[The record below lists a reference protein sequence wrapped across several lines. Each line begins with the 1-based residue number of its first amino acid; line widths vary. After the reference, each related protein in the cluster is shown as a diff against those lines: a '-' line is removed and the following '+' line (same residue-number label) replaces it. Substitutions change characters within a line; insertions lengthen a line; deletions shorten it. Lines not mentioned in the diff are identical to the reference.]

1 MNLSYSAEDAFSITR
16 ANPARAWPGTNG
28 QTAQA
33 RLEKK
38 EFIPIYHVPK
48 FQLSKEDPVF
58 TVGSC
63 FARSVENVLTQM
75 KVPLALDGHRIENQ
89 YLASWDEARDAT
101 PTRRNDDLTRGA
113 LNKYSVHSMT
123 HDIRRSLMA
132 EKYPNDGLIEL
143 SQDKWFDPHSSGMRL
158 LPLDLAL
165 ECRAKIALA
174 MKQLVNAKSMFITLG
189 LTESWLDTETGLV
202 MNAHP
207 GAPYF
212 KKFGTRFK
220 FIDYGFQ
227 EIVKE
232 LRSLLALVRQN
243 AQPGI
248 RFIVT
253 VSPVPLGS
261 TFRPVDV
268 IVANSGSKSTLR
280 AVAEELRREFDDVDY
295 FPSYEFV
302 MNSPREKAW
311 LDDQLHVTSAMVSHI
326 MTAFRTA
333 YYEPEAAMV

>member
-1 MNLSYSAEDAFSITR
+1 MR
-16 ANPARAWPGTNG
+16 RG
-28 QTAQA
+28 
-33 RLEKK
+33 
-38 EFIPIYHVPK
+38 
-48 FQLSKEDPVF
+48 
-58 TVGSC
+58 
-63 FARSVENVLTQM
+63 
-75 KVPLALDGHRIENQ
+75 
-89 YLASWDEARDAT
+89 DAT

-143 SQDKWFDPHSSGMRL
+143 SQDKWFDPHSSGMETPSSGSRAL
-158 LPLDLAL
+158 MPRKDRIGDEAVGQRQVNVHHAGTDRKLA
-165 ECRAKIALA
+165 
-174 MKQLVNAKSMFITLG
+174 
-189 LTESWLDTETGLV
+189 DTETGLV

-261 TFRPVDV
+261 RRSGRLMSSSQ
-268 IVANSGSKSTLR
+268 IVAPKARYVQSQRSCAANSTTETHSPKLR
-280 AVAEELRREFDDVDY
+280 IRNE
-295 FPSYEFV
+295 FPSRKGV
-302 MNSPREKAW
+302 ARRP
-311 LDDQLHVTSAMVSHI
+311 
-326 MTAFRTA
+326 
-333 YYEPEAAMV
+333 AARDERYG